1 MLQDVRALY
10 GNEQSSAEVLVQISH
25 HFCVRFSWA
34 RKAALSRGITA
45 TVKSLNLFSLSWSH
59 HCDCNYISKLCPT
72 VSSYLPRRGFLFYPL
87 CLADLGSGV
96 GNVPLLLQLT
106 FNTWYQLTKNGTF
119 IHILLLFLLPC
130 CLKDR
135 RCVLNSNSFSSILK
149 IKYTQPTLIWGSWQ
163 LRESWLHLWQIS
175 LGVAVLQKAPP
186 VSVGGWCLA
195 APSKNKVFWH
205 GRLEGPSFVWH
216 FSPGLLARSWP
227 GSRLGCAELKPIPLA
242 WSMIYPAKIR
252 LPAVDD

>member
-1 MLQDVRALY
+1 MLQGVRALY

-34 RKAALSRGITA
+34 RKAALSTGITA
-45 TVKSLNLFSLSWSH
+45 TVKSLNLSSLFWSH
-59 HCDCNYISKLCPT
+59 HCDCNYISKLCPA

-96 GNVPLLLQLT
+96 GNAPLLLHLT

-130 CLKDR
+130 CLKDG
-135 RCVLNSNSFSSILK
+135 RCVLNSISALFSKFYSILK

-163 LRESWLHLWQIS
+163 LRESCLHLWQIS
-175 LGVAVLQKAPP
+175 LGVT
-186 VSVGGWCLA
+186 VSVGRWCLA

-205 GRLEGPSFVWH
+205 GRLEGPSFFWH
-216 FSPGLLARSWP
+216 FSPGFVARSWP
-227 GSRLGCAELKPIPLA
+227 GSRLGWVELKPTPLA
-242 WSMIYPAKIR
+242 WTRIYPAEIR